1 MPGPCLLQDKHV
13 LELSQPT
20 GRERRKGARLTVA
33 QRFEIVDDVRA
44 ARPAHPT
51 IDFLIRDFNPKKQQ
65 LKSPR
70 GGGGQGVT

>member
-1 MPGPCLLQDKHV
+1 MLVVSPCLLQDKHV

-51 IDFLIRDFNPKKQQ
+51 IDFLIRDFNPKNNSSN
-65 LKSPR
+65 LPGA
-70 GGGGQGVT
+70 GGGRA